1 MTELSAR
8 GEILARIRTATA
20 DVPREE
26 PAAWDPAVDDDA
38 AAAYIRSDGR
48 STPATAR
55 LFAERCSDYRAN
67 VVRCSGTDAAVAAA
81 VSDAC
86 RRHDVSSLVVP
97 PGLPGTWVPKT
108 LTIRHDDP
116 PLSFAALDETDAVL
130 TACAHAIA
138 TTGTIVLDAG
148 AGQGRRA
155 LTLISDLHICVV
167 RVAQIYSGVPESVV
181 ALAVTVRASRSPVTL
196 ISGPSAT
203 SDIELQRVEGV
214 HGPRRLEV
222 VLAG

>member
-20 DVPREE
+20 DVPRDE
-26 PAAWDPAVDDDA
+26 PTAWDPALDGDS
-38 AAAYIRSDGR
+38 AAAYIRTDRRNSEE
-48 STPATAR
+48 AAR

-67 VVRCSGTDAAVAAA
+67 VVRCADNDKAIAVA
-81 VSDAC
+81 VSEAC
-86 RRHDVSSLVVP
+86 RRHRAGSLVLP
-97 PGLPGTWVPKT
+97 AGLPRAWVPRA
-108 LTIRHDDP
+108 LTIRLDEP
-116 PLSFAALDETDAVL
+116 PLSYAELDATDGVL

-138 TTGTIVLDAG
+138 LTGTIVLDAG
-148 AGQGRRA
+148 LGQGRRA

-167 RVAQIYSGVPESVV
+167 RAAQIFTGVPESVA
-181 ALAVTVRASRSPVTL
+181 ALATTVRASRSPVTL